1 MRRPTLLI
9 CALVLFGVIAGCG
22 SNLAVATIQLGRSVN
37 ADKTVA
43 NHTTRFAPTDTVY
56 VSVITEGVGS
66 GTLKVKWQY
75 AGRVVGE
82 PTKEVKNAGA
92 TEFHLEN
99 AGGFPPG
106 DYTVEVF
113 LNDVSAGTK
122 EFRVESQPA
131 AK

>member
-1 MRRPTLLI
+1 MRRSTVI
-9 CALVLFGVIAGCG
+9 VCALLLFASIAGCG
-22 SNLAVATIQLGRSVN
+22 SNLTVATIQLGRSLN

-43 NHTTRFAPTDTVY
+43 SHTTRFAPTDTVY
-56 VSVITEGVGS
+56 VSVVTDGVGA

-82 PTKEVKNAGA
+82 PTKPVKNAGA

-106 DYTVEVF
+106 DYSVEVF
-113 LNDVSAGTK
+113 LDDVSAGTK
-122 EFRVESQPA
+122 EFRVEQPGA
-131 AK
+131 R